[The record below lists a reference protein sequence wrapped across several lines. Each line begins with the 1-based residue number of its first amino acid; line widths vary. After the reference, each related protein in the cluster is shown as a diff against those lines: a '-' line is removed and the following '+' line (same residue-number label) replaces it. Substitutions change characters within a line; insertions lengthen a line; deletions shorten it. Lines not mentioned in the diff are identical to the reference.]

1 VSQTLPR
8 AGLGSAGG
16 WLVPLL
22 LGLLVSLPALGG
34 GLLLDDLF
42 YLLAVER
49 GAEGRDPVP
58 FGLYDFTRGE
68 ESPERWRDLSYAPWW
83 TSEDFSL
90 RFFRPLSSLLLSAD
104 LKFFKE
110 RLWVAHLH
118 SITWFLALVSVVI
131 SLHRRLADARTARL
145 ASVIYALAIAH
156 LAPTGWLSARHTLV
170 AAVFGL
176 LALDLHLRGREG
188 ENGARLARL
197 VAPILVVLSMLC
209 SELSLA
215 ALAFIFSYELFG
227 RSDPLRRRFLALAP
241 YTVLAGAY
249 LIFYVS
255 AGYGARG
262 TGLYVSPVT
271 EPARFFAAALLR
283 VPILLGELIAAT
295 PAMISATRPV
305 DQPAFAVWG
314 SIAAL
319 IAASALFVLWRRID
333 PGERRALRWLLPG
346 TLVSSLPGAS
356 GVLGGRALLPALVT
370 SSFLISLFIR
380 RGAAS
385 ARRSVRSPALRAVLW
400 SVVALLVFTHMVLAP
415 VFRVGVTILWGRI
428 SSETERIA
436 AAAPDCGP
444 RYVLIAAA
452 DPTVVTYVKVIMF
465 FDRSIER
472 FRVVSPAANDHRLE
486 EVTATGFDLVVVG
499 ERRPNF
505 WERVHRNK
513 PLRAGEV
520 ISLSDIRLEVLDAA
534 PSGPTHVRVD
544 LDRPLDDPELC
555 LLVWR
560 GGKLERLDPPVPG
573 DVLELPHEPGPMGL

>member
-1 VSQTLPR
+1 MR
-8 AGLGSAGG
+8 GRGLGSSSG
-16 WLVPLL
+16 WLLPLL

-68 ESPERWRDLSYAPWW
+68 ESAERWRDLSYAPWW

-110 RLWVAHLH
+110 HLWVAHLH
-118 SITWFLALVSVVI
+118 SIAWFLALVSVVI

-188 ENGARLARL
+188 KNGARLARL
-197 VAPILVVLSMLC
+197 AAPVLVALSMLC

-227 RSDPLRRRFLALAP
+227 RADPLRRRILALAP

-249 LIFYVS
+249 LIFYVA

-271 EPARFFAAALLR
+271 EPAHFLAAALVR
-283 VPILLGELIAAT
+283 VPILLGELVATT
-295 PAMISATRPV
+295 PAMISATRPA

-314 SIAAL
+314 AIAAL
-319 IAASALFVLWRRID
+319 IAASALLALWRRIG

-346 TLVSSLPGAS
+346 ALVSLLPGAS
-356 GVLGGRALLPALVT
+356 GVLGGRALLPALVA
-370 SSFLISLFIR
+370 SSLLVALFIR
-380 RGAAS
+380 RGVAS
-385 ARRSVRSPALRAVLW
+385 ARQRAQSPAGRAVLW
-400 SVVALLVFTHMVLAP
+400 AVVTALILTHIVLAP
-415 VFRVGVTILWGRI
+415 AFRVGVTILWGKL

-436 AAAPDCGP
+436 ATAPDCGP
-444 RYVLIAAA
+444 RYVLLAAA
-452 DPTVVTYVKVIMF
+452 DPTVVTYVKVIML

-499 ERRPNF
+499 ERGPNF
-505 WERVHRNK
+505 WERVHRNE
-513 PLRAGEV
+513 PLRAGDV
-520 ISLSDIRLEVLDAA
+520 VSLSDMRLEVLEAA
-534 PSGPTHVRVD
+534 PSGPTRIRVD
-544 LDRPLDDPELC
+544 LGRPLGDPELC

-560 GGKLERLDPPVPG
+560 GGKLERLDPPAPG
-573 DVLELPHEPGPMGL
+573 EVLELPHEPGPMGL